1 MKIYQILMPTSAGL
15 GICISMVFMK
25 GATDA
30 IKNYGFFS
38 ITNILSIIFIIF
50 GTLSQIKFNN
60 EA

>member
-1 MKIYQILMPTSAGL
+1 MPTSAGL